1 MARLLSKREA
11 RRIYRGRA
19 LKGVVPSLTWW
30 RWRHAHHGIRVCRW
44 LVATVCSQVMY
55 RILSSTQPFLQ
66 PLPSLDTFHAT
77 SSFSLPLPLLSSAS
91 SLETILL
98 VFHNC
103 APMRCAWKGS
113 WTRSRRLAWAQWKHG
128 DNRKGPTRMSL
139 FSGKLV
145 WIAATPMIPAKGWSF
160 LILSYPR
167 MIEESVFL
175 RAEFERV
182 SFTISRDGIKV

>member
-1 MARLLSKREA
+1 
-11 RRIYRGRA
+11 
-19 LKGVVPSLTWW
+19 
-30 RWRHAHHGIRVCRW
+30 
-44 LVATVCSQVMY
+44 MY

-145 WIAATPMIPAKGWSF
+145 WIAAYANDPRKRV
-160 LILSYPR
+160 ILSYPR